1 MTVDQARLTLAAQA
15 LGRSC
20 RARGVRVATAESC
33 TGGGIAEAI
42 TRVPGASAWLEY
54 GWVTYAN
61 VAKARCL
68 GVSEG
73 LLMRYGAVSAP
84 VAEAMAQGARAA
96 AGADWAVAVSGVAGP
111 DGGTRDKPVGLVWF
125 AWAGPD
131 GGVVESQLFTGDREA
146 IRAQTVHLA
155 LTRLA
160 ALIEAGGTPM
170 AVP

>member
-1 MTVDQARLTLAAQA
+1 MTVDQARIMLAAQA

-20 RARGVRVATAESC
+20 RQRGLRIATAESC
-33 TGGGIAEAI
+33 SGGGIAEAI
-42 TRVPGASAWLEY
+42 TRVPGASAWLEF

-61 VAKARCL
+61 AAKVRCL

-84 VAEAMAQGARAA
+84 VVEAMAQGARAA

-125 AWAGPD
+125 AWAGPA
-131 GGVVESQLFTGDREA
+131 GVMVDSQLFTGDREA
-146 IRAQTVHLA
+146 VRAQTVHLA
-155 LTRLA
+155 LTRLTT
-160 ALIEAGGTPM
+160 LIEAGDVPE